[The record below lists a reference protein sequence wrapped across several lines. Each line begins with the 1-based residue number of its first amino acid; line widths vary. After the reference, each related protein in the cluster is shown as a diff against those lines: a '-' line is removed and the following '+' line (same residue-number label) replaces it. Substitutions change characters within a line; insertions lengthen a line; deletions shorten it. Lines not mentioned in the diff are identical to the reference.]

1 MEDNSSQSD
10 VLFPQER
17 PWHII
22 FTTLLM
28 IMLIV
33 TTVIGNVFV
42 IVAVF
47 NYKPLR
53 IVPNFFIVSLATAD
67 LLVALIVMPF
77 HVSNNVAGE
86 WLYGAVFCDIWL
98 TFDVLLCTAS
108 ILNICVIAL
117 DRYWAIHDPINY
129 AQKRTVKRVLF
140 MIIIA
145 WLASAIISVPPL
157 LGWDEMD
164 DPVKSECTLTIE
176 KGYVLYSACGSFYIP
191 LCVMSF
197 VYLKIY
203 LATKKRLR
211 QRCRAAAATK
221 MAVMS
226 AAKTSTSTDDNE
238 ETENPNCKKAL
249 VNQSDIETP
258 KNGPSR
264 AQVENNSRTI
274 RKRKSIL
281 NFFEEKQR
289 ISLSKERKAAR
300 TLAIIMVT
308 FVLCWIP
315 FFLMYIIIPFC
326 DSCVHPG
333 KWVEV
338 LFVWLGYVNST
349 LNPVIYTVFNTEF
362 RKAFKD
368 IFSCRKGRG
377 RFNSVT
383 RTNVW
388 ARRIWFRFWF
398 HSVFTYFV
406 MFDIIIQSY
415 LQTNNI
421 EIGSMHYSSS
431 KRVLYPISELFINW
445 KKGRQI

>member
-1 MEDNSSQSD
+1 MKNNSSELD
-10 VLFPQER
+10 VLFPGES
-17 PWHII
+17 PWHILI
-22 FTTLLM
+22 TTFIM

-47 NYKPLR
+47 YHKPLR

-77 HVSNNVAGE
+77 HVSNNIAIK
-86 WLYGAVFCDIWL
+86 WLYGSVFCDLWL

-129 AQKRTVKRVLF
+129 AQKRTVKRVLI
-140 MIIIA
+140 MILFA
-145 WLASAIISVPPL
+145 WLASAIISVPPV
-157 LGWDEMD
+157 LGWNEIDNGMLFD
-164 DPVKSECTLTIE
+164 QVNSECTLTSQ

-211 QRCRAAAATK
+211 ERCRAAVATR

-226 AAKTSTSTDDNE
+226 AAAAAAKTSTSTEDEDE
-238 ETENPNCKKAL
+238 ENTNCKPAL
-249 VNQSDIETP
+249 TNETP
-258 KNGPSR
+258 DKRS
-264 AQVENNSRTI
+264 ADNNRHTI

-300 TLAIIMVT
+300 TLAIIMIT

-315 FFLMYIIIPFC
+315 FFLMYIILPFC

-333 KWVEV
+333 KWVEM
-338 LFVWLGYVNST
+338 LFVWLGYVNSS
-349 LNPVIYTVFNTEF
+349 LNPAIYTVFNTEF
-362 RKAFKD
+362 RKAFKY
-368 IFSCRKGRG
+368 IFSCGKSRRG
-377 RFNSVT
+377 VNGCT
-383 RTNVW
+383 RT
-388 ARRIWFRFWF
+388 
-398 HSVFTYFV
+398 FV
-406 MFDIIIQSY
+406 
-415 LQTNNI
+415 
-421 EIGSMHYSSS
+421 
-431 KRVLYPISELFINW
+431 
-445 KKGRQI
+445 

>member
-10 VLFPQER
+10 ILVPDER
-17 PWHII
+17 PWHVI
-22 FTTLLM
+22 FSTLLM
-28 IMLIV
+28 VLLIL
-33 TTVIGNVFV
+33 TTIVGNVFV
-42 IVAVF
+42 IMAVF
-47 NYKPLR
+47 SYKPLR

-77 HVSNNVAGE
+77 HVSNNIAGE
-86 WLYGAVFCDIWL
+86 WIYGTVFCDVWL

-108 ILNICVIAL
+108 ILNLCVIAL

-129 AQKRTVKRVLF
+129 AQKRTVKRVLV
-140 MIIIA
+140 MILIV

-157 LGWDEMD
+157 FGWGEMD
-164 DPVKSECTLTIE
+164 NGGLFDPVNGICMLTNE

-226 AAKTSTSTDDNE
+226 AAVNTSVPSTDDND
-238 ETENPNCKKAL
+238 ETDVLNNRRSQ
-249 VNQSDIETP
+249 VNQNDTSSP
-258 KNGPSR
+258 SNGPSKE
-264 AQVENNSRTI
+264 QLQNSLRTV
-274 RKRKSIL
+274 RKRKSML

-300 TLAIIMVT
+300 MLAIIMVT

-315 FFLMYIIIPFC
+315 FFLMYLILPFC
-326 DSCVHPG
+326 SSCIHPG
-333 KWVEV
+333 KSVEV

-362 RKAFKD
+362 RKAFHD
-368 IFSCRKGRG
+368 IFSCSKGRS
-377 RFNSVT
+377 RFNSMT
-383 RTNVW
+383 RTYV
-388 ARRIWFRFWF
+388 
-398 HSVFTYFV
+398 
-406 MFDIIIQSY
+406 
-415 LQTNNI
+415 
-421 EIGSMHYSSS
+421 
-431 KRVLYPISELFINW
+431 
-445 KKGRQI
+445 